1 MTVFVVDFGH
11 HRGDLDRDCGR
22 GRVGGDGIFEE
33 DAGFTL
39 FVKNGID
46 GLGKVVISC
55 GWSGGRTPDD
65 KLVSVV
71 DQFVSGVS
79 IKRSQSVIGGCG
91 R

>member
-46 GLGKVVISC
+46 GLGKVVFSC
-55 GWSGGRTPDD
+55 G
-65 KLVSVV
+65 
-71 DQFVSGVS
+71 
-79 IKRSQSVIGGCG
+79 
-91 R
+91 